1 MKNYERPMIQLTEEM
16 MESVY
21 TASGDTTADNNGE
34 QTKEIC
40 RFGRKSV
47 KKNGKDCVKCVAS
60 GGTSIARTT
69 QDVPGLHAI
78 DPSQCPDHMPAQS

>member
-1 MKNYERPMIQLTEEM
+1 MKKYERPMVQFSEEM

-21 TASGDTTADNNGE
+21 TASGDSTTDDNKE
-34 QTKEIC
+34 QAKERC
-40 RFGRKSV
+40 RFGRKFV
-47 KKNGKDCVKCVAS
+47 KKNGRDCVKCVAS

-78 DPSQCPDHMPAQS
+78 DASQCPDHMPAQS